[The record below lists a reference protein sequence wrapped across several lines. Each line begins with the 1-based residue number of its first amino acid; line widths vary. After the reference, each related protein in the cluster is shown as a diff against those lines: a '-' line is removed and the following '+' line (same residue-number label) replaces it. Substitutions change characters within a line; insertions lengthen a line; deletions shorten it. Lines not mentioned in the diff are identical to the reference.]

1 MNFNIDRDDNI
12 FFDLKKQ
19 YNIEKYEEY
28 KNSLTYNGMDLVVFI
43 NTVNALNKYEDCNL
57 DVSLVNG
64 LNLRL
69 FDKETNENV
78 AEYEIVFDLYES
90 LINYLF
96 KEIKQE
102 E

>member
-12 FFDLKKQ
+12 FFGLKKW
-19 YNIEKYEEY
+19 YNVEKYEEY
-28 KNSLTYNGMDLVVFI
+28 KDSLTYNGMDLIVFI
-43 NTVNALNKYEDCNL
+43 NTVNALNKYENCNL

-64 LNLRL
+64 LTLRL
-69 FDKETNENV
+69 FDKETDENV

-96 KEIKQE
+96 KEIK
-102 E
+102 

>member
-1 MNFNIDRDDNI
+1 MNLIA
-12 FFDLKKQ
+12 
-19 YNIEKYEEY
+19 
-28 KNSLTYNGMDLVVFI
+28 FI
-43 NTVNALNKYEDCNL
+43 NIVDALNKYENCNL

-69 FDKETNENV
+69 FDKETNESV

-96 KEIKQE
+96 KEIK
-102 E
+102 

>member
-1 MNFNIDRDDNI
+1 MNFNIDKDDNI
-12 FFDLKKQ
+12 FFDLKKW
-19 YNIEKYEEY
+19 YDVEKYEEY
-28 KNSLTYNGMDLVVFI
+28 KDSLTYNGMNLIAFI
-43 NTVNALNKYEDCNL
+43 NIVDALNKYENCNL

-69 FDKETNENV
+69 FDKETNESV

-96 KEIKQE
+96 KEIK
-102 E
+102 

>member
-12 FFDLKKQ
+12 FFDLKKW

-69 FDKETNENV
+69 LDKETNENV

-96 KEIKQE
+96 KEIK
-102 E
+102 

>member
-12 FFDLKKQ
+12 FFDLKKW
-19 YNIEKYEEY
+19 YDVEKYEEY
-28 KNSLTYNGMDLVVFI
+28 KDSLTYNGMDLIVFI

-64 LNLRL
+64 LTLRL
-69 FDKETNENV
+69 FDKETNESV

-96 KEIKQE
+96 KEIK
-102 E
+102 

>member
-1 MNFNIDRDDNI
+1 MMNHNLVW
-12 FFDLKKQ
+12 LKK
-19 YNIEKYEEY
+19 NMSKP
-28 KNSLTYNGMDLVVFI
+28 
-43 NTVNALNKYEDCNL
+43 LNKYEDCNL

-96 KEIKQE
+96 KEIK
-102 E
+102 

>member
-1 MNFNIDRDDNI
+1 MNFNIDKDDNV
-12 FFDLKKQ
+12 FFELKKW
-19 YNIEKYEEY
+19 YNVEKYEEY
-28 KNSLTYNGMDLVVFI
+28 KDSLTYNGMDLVVFI

-64 LNLRL
+64 LTLRL

-78 AEYEIVFDLYES
+78 AEYEIVFDLYNS

-96 KEIKQE
+96 KEIKQ
-102 E
+102 

>member
-12 FFDLKKQ
+12 FFDLKKW
-19 YNIEKYEEY
+19 YNVEKYEEY
-28 KNSLTYNGMDLVVFI
+28 KDSLTYNGMDLVVFI
-43 NTVNALNKYEDCNL
+43 DTVNALNKYENCNL

-64 LNLRL
+64 LTLRL
-69 FDKETNENV
+69 FDKETDENV

-96 KEIKQE
+96 KEIK
-102 E
+102 